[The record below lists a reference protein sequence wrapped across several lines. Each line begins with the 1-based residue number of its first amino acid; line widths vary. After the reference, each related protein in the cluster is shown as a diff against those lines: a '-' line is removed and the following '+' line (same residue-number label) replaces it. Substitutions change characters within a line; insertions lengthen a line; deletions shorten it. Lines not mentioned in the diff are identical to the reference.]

1 MVQARHRMPRRYIY
15 ADDDKDDEQLIWDA
29 LGRGSAAGRHLYNLY
44 NGNTDGKRFGNMQS
58 AYNGEVESRKTAE
71 ERRLPM
77 EVEDAIKRDEAFL
90 RSSTL
95 KRWQVNVPG
104 RFTGSRK
111 PTEDEEL
118 RIKFDA
124 QRRTGQ
130 ARKPEATIRREMRS
144 DPDFNGT
151 SRAPKPSKPLLG
163 EAEKHRLQR
172 LREFNGRPPEVVRP
186 QKLSERSTKQAVPRK
201 KSQREQMEEM
211 FQAVVG
217 EIEEREGFLNE
228 MRSLGRGDRYEHA
241 IRAEIAE
248 RVNQL
253 RHLDELLNAA

>member
-1 MVQARHRMPRRYIY
+1 MPRRYIY
-15 ADDDKDDEQLIWDA
+15 ADEDKDDEQLIWDA

-124 QRRTGQ
+124 QRRAGQ

-151 SRAPKPSKPLLG
+151 ARAPKPSKPLLG

-228 MRSLGRGDRYEHA
+228 IRSLGRGDRHEHA

>member
-1 MVQARHRMPRRYIY
+1 MPRRYIY

-151 SRAPKPSKPLLG
+151 ARAPKPSKPLLG

-172 LREFNGRPPEVVRP
+172 AEGVQRAAARGCPPAEALGEVNEAGGAAEKKPKGTDGGDVPGCRGR
-186 QKLSERSTKQAVPRK
+186 
-201 KSQREQMEEM
+201 
-211 FQAVVG
+211 
-217 EIEEREGFLNE
+217 
-228 MRSLGRGDRYEHA
+228 D
-241 IRAEIAE
+241 
-248 RVNQL
+248 
-253 RHLDELLNAA
+253 